1 MPKISSGGQFIFIK
15 IMAWPAA
22 KSTGANTEYDFYL
35 FSPGMQSQL
44 QWIFFQVV
52 FFNKNIGLG
61 DSTVNY
67 DLTSLLQHLSWNQE
81 NYAGKEL
88 GSS

>member
-15 IMAWPAA
+15 IMSWPAA
-22 KSTGANTEYDFYL
+22 KSTGANTECKVCRASYSEYF
-35 FSPGMQSQL
+35 F
-44 QWIFFQVV
+44 IFFL
-52 FFNKNIGLG
+52 NKNIGLH
-61 DSTVNY
+61 DNTVSY
-67 DLTSLLQHLSWNQE
+67 DLNSLLQHLSWNQQ